1 MIPRSAGSGAIMS
14 DQARWLR
21 MRDTGLAVCD
31 ALARRGVSDEE
42 SIAVLCAILA
52 RKTMDKKRQDQWPG
66 AAVQTMETLH
76 RHMSA
81 EVRRLGVVLAEMP
94 PGGHA

>member
-1 MIPRSAGSGAIMS
+1 MS

-21 MRDTGLAVCD
+21 MRDAGLAVCD
-31 ALARRGVSDEE
+31 ALARLRSDEE
-42 SIAVLCAILA
+42 AIAVLCAILA

-66 AAVQTMETLH
+66 AAVQTMEALH

>member
-1 MIPRSAGSGAIMS
+1 MF

-21 MRDTGLAVCD
+21 MRDAGFAVCD
-31 ALARRGVSDEE
+31 ALARLWSDEE
-42 SIAVLCAILA
+42 AIAVLCAILA

>member
-1 MIPRSAGSGAIMS
+1 MS

-21 MRDTGLAVCD
+21 MRDAGLAVCD
-31 ALARRGVSDEE
+31 ALARRGLSDEE
-42 SIAVLCAILA
+42 AIAVLCAILA

-66 AAVQTMETLH
+66 AAVQTMEALH

>member
-1 MIPRSAGSGAIMS
+1 MS

-21 MRDTGLAVCD
+21 MRDAGLAVCD
-31 ALARRGVSDEE
+31 ALARHRLSDEE
-42 SIAVLCAILA
+42 AISLLCAVCA
-52 RKTMDKKRQDQWPG
+52 QKTMEKKRQDQWPG

>member
-1 MIPRSAGSGAIMS
+1 MRYHNPKW
-14 DQARWLR
+14 ARN
-21 MRDTGLAVCD
+21 RDAGLAILD
-31 ALARRGVSDEE
+31 DLARHRLSDEE
-42 SIAVLCAILA
+42 AIAVLCAILA
-52 RKTMDKKRQDQWPG
+52 RKTMDKKRQDEWPG
-66 AAVQTMETLH
+66 AAVQTMEALH

>member
-1 MIPRSAGSGAIMS
+1 MYHNPKWVRN
-14 DQARWLR
+14 
-21 MRDTGLAVCD
+21 RDAGLAILD
-31 ALARRGVSDEE
+31 DLARHRLSDEE
-42 SIAVLCAILA
+42 AIGLLCAILA
-52 RKTMDKKRQDQWPG
+52 RKTMEKKRQDEWPG